1 MKKSGLSFL
10 SAALLGAVALVSG
23 PAGAATIYDNFTG
36 AGPGVPM
43 ADVSYAAIFKS
54 NITQTITGI
63 GARVSAPNDGS
74 LKFVL
79 FDLGNGSSAAGSGT
93 LIFTQQK
100 FFSADPTYDYK
111 ASDPFSLVLAADEW
125 YAVGAISAVGSGFKI
140 SYDASLVKNPGPT
153 FTPFPDY
160 NLNFKDYNDPSSASG
175 FGCCNFHYQLYGNVG
190 AVPEPASWAMMILGF
205 ASVGFM
211 AYRRRRDWT
220 HFRVA

>member
-1 MKKSGLSFL
+1 
-10 SAALLGAVALVSG
+10 
-23 PAGAATIYDNFTG
+23 
-36 AGPGVPM
+36 M